1 MITIKK
7 YTVIISAWQD
17 SETLEDNLIASDNL
31 RCYIQHVLKL
41 EPLQAIGFYKGKS
54 ELSFVVHTNRIEV
67 AQGLIQH
74 VSSVHFQECGLIS
87 FNALAAIE
95 LHYYSKFTL
104 RVERVGT
111 RFEEFGSVAL
121 IEAKKPDNYT
131 ILNGTYWQVV

>member
-7 YTVIISAWQD
+7 YTVIISAWQK
-17 SETLEDNLIASDNL
+17 SETLENNLIESDNL

-41 EPLQAIGFYKGKS
+41 EPLQAIGFYNGKS

-67 AQGLIQH
+67 AQGIINH
-74 VSSVHFQECGLIS
+74 VNTVHFQECGLLS
-87 FNALAAIE
+87 DNAAAKIE
-95 LHYYSKFTL
+95 LIAIHGRTSIGK
-104 RVERVGT
+104 